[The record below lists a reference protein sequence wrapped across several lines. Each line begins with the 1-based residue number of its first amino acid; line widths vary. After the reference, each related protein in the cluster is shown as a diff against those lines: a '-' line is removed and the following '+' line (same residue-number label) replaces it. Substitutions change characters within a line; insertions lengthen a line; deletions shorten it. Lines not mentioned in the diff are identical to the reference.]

1 MGSNEEFSSIES
13 RNPDFILPI
22 TESLD
27 RNEQT
32 IFDENLNL
40 LSKENDEARDPYDDE
55 KILDI
60 SHVGLFVADHTD
72 VVKVQ
77 EFTPDKSMN
86 VPDLAFNSTF
96 DKDPDEVEGPIMHAD
111 DKSTEQYSS
120 NMFLY
125 VIIFGF
131 ISLLL
136 VVNVYTHLRF
146 SMHPEISWTGSG
158 EIDLLSNSKCQEIV
172 SSLSGSSTC
181 NPCNGGLSKFVCY
194 PSYIFMH

>member
-1 MGSNEEFSSIES
+1 MDSNEEFSSIES
-13 RNPDFILPI
+13 RNPDVILQI

-27 RNEQT
+27 RNEHM

-40 LSKENDEARDPYDDE
+40 LSKENDETRDPYDDE
-55 KILDI
+55 KICDI

-77 EFTPDKSMN
+77 EDTSDASMD

-96 DKDPDEVEGPIMHAD
+96 DKDADMMHAH
-111 DKSTEQYSS
+111 DKSTEQYPLHI
-120 NMFLY
+120 FLY
-125 VIIFGF
+125 IIIFGF

-146 SMHPEISWTGSG
+146 SMHPEISWTGSV
-158 EIDLLSNSKCQEIV
+158 EIDLVSNSKCQEIV